1 MASDS
6 CLIDLINEAIKE
18 NLGINSEMDAE
29 ASRATKSIISN
40 IGGKTAMIKDGIP
53 QVEHSEKA
61 TVAGKSLT
69 FHVTEYFFDSEPEK
83 DKWAASHVVLT
94 GWIEKL
100 RWICIPIFVIGGKPP
115 EDLFDTVYHEI
126 EHAFQTT
133 KMGHDFGSSKQ
144 YMMSISNLSNENEAE
159 RTVAEIV
166 YSISRAEQDALVNG
180 MYGQLKNTSN
190 IITLDDDFKNSEA
203 YLWLGKLHDGI
214 SAVEKSNDY
223 DTVISRYGWNRNTF
237 LNRAKKS
244 EREFINKITRV
255 LYKLKTEVLEG
266 YRAHVSSKSLVDED
280 YLYKISY

>member
-1 MASDS
+1 M
-6 CLIDLINEAIKE
+6 
-18 NLGINSEMDAE
+18 
-29 ASRATKSIISN
+29 
-40 IGGKTAMIKDGIP
+40 
-53 QVEHSEKA
+53 
-61 TVAGKSLT
+61 
-69 FHVTEYFFDSEPEK
+69 
-83 DKWAASHVVLT
+83 ASHVVLT

-133 KMGHDFGSSKQ
+133 KMGHDFGGGKQ
-144 YMMSISNLSNENEAE
+144 YIMSISNLSNKNEAE
-159 RTVAEIV
+159 RTVAEII
-166 YSISRAEQDALVNG
+166 YSMSRAEQDALVNG

-214 SAVEKSNDY
+214 SAVEKNNDY
-223 DTVISRYGWNRNTF
+223 DAVISRYGWNRNTF

-255 LYKLKTEVLEG
+255 MYKLKTEVLEG
-266 YRAHVSSKSLVDED
+266 YRVHVSSKSLIDED